1 MDFFGFPIWVVALI
15 CFGVFCASFMDAIGG
30 GGGIISLPSYL
41 LAGIPVHFALGTN
54 KLSSC
59 IGTVASTARYIKNGC
74 VDWLLAVPS
83 ILLALLGAHFG
94 TRLQL
99 TVEEQYLKF
108 LLLAVLPVIAF
119 ILLKKKEL
127 PEQRGSINEWLRR
140 FIVWGF
146 SLIIGTYDGFYGP
159 GTGTF
164 LLLAF
169 CYLAKLDVRTASGN
183 VKLVNLASNVGALAT
198 SLSAGKVLL
207 PIGLLAAVFSTAGQ
221 YLGAGLALKNG
232 SRIVRPVILI
242 VLVLLTGKVL
252 LELFGMG

>member
-41 LAGIPVHFALGTN
+41 LAGIPVHYALGTN

-59 IGTVASTARYIKNGC
+59 IGTVASTLRYIKNGY
-74 VDWLLAVPS
+74 VDWLLAIPS

-108 LLLAVLPVIAF
+108 MLLAVLPIIAF

-127 PEQRGSINEWLRR
+127 PEQRGKINEWLRR
-140 FIVWGF
+140 TIVWGF

-169 CYLAKLDVRTASGN
+169 CYLARVDVRTASGN

-232 SRIVRPVILI
+232 SKIVRPVILI
-242 VLVLLTGKVL
+242 VLILLTGKVL
-252 LELFGMG
+252 LELFGIA